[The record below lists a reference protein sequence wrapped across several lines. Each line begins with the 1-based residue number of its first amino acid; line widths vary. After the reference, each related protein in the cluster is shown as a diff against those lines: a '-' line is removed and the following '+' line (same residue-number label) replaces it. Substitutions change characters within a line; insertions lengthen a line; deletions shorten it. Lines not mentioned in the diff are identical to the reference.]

1 MTVCNV
7 RHVRRTEESWGNF
20 VNTQGHSRFWETVER
35 LRNGF
40 LLLALVLV
48 IGTIG
53 YTWFDGVTVLEGLYG
68 TILVVSTLGFGDYT
82 PDRTSTLLLTI
93 FLILAGVGTV
103 YYLLGTFAE
112 TLIVSSLGTQQQR
125 RLERQIAAMNNH
137 YIVCGYGMV
146 GRHVVRELADEEQPF
161 VIIDTDDAMIER
173 ARADGHAA
181 VLGDATEERVLHQA
195 GIDRAGGLLATTD
208 GDATNVLIILTARDL
223 NDTLH
228 IVARASSETTEPKML
243 KAGADRVL
251 APAVIGG
258 QRMAALALRPTT
270 VDVLMELIETQNRQS
285 WMDETTLDEHSP
297 LIGNTLASAQIHQRT
312 GATVIAIRHGDGRI
326 VANPTGDEPFQ
337 PGDVLVSVGSS
348 DQLEQL
354 VQVAKPA
361 AEHHISEEDTG
372 EIVGTAQR

>member
-1 MTVCNV
+1 M
-7 RHVRRTEESWGNF
+7 
-20 VNTQGHSRFWETVER
+20 NTHTHNRFWETVGR

-40 LLLALVLV
+40 LLLAVILT

-53 YTWFDGVTVLEGLYG
+53 YTWLDRVSLLQGFYS

-82 PDRTSTLLLTI
+82 PDRTGTLLLTI

-125 RLERQIAAMNNH
+125 RLERQIARMNNH

-146 GRHVVRELADEEQPF
+146 GRHVVSELVDERQPF
-161 VIIDTDDAMIER
+161 VIIDNDAAMIER
-173 ARADGHAA
+173 ARAEGYAA
-181 VLGDATEERVLHQA
+181 VLGDATEERVLQQA
-195 GIDRAGGLLATTD
+195 GIERAIGLLATTD
-208 GDATNVLIILTARDL
+208 SDATNVLITLTARDL
-223 NDTLH
+223 KGSLQ
-228 IVARASSETTEPKML
+228 IVARASSETTEPKLL

-270 VDVLMELIETQNRQS
+270 VDVLMELLQPQNRHS
-285 WMDETTLDEHSP
+285 WMDEATLDERSP
-297 LIGNTLASAQIHQRT
+297 LIGQTLASAHIHQRT
-312 GATVIAIRHGDGRI
+312 GATVIAVRHADGRI
-326 VANPTGDEPFQ
+326 VANPTGDEPFR

-354 VQVAKPA
+354 VQLAKPA
-361 AEHHISEEDTG
+361 EEHHVSEEDTG
-372 EIVGTAQR
+372 EIVGTAHR

>member
-1 MTVCNV
+1 M
-7 RHVRRTEESWGNF
+7 
-20 VNTQGHSRFWETVER
+20 NTHPHNRFWETVSR

-40 LLLALVLV
+40 LLLVLVLV

-53 YTWFDGVTVLEGLYG
+53 YTWFDGVTVLEGLYS

-125 RLERQIAAMNNH
+125 RLERQIARMNNH
-137 YIVCGYGMV
+137 YIVCGFGMV
-146 GRHVVRELADEEQPF
+146 GRHVVRELADEQQPL
-161 VIIDTDDAMIER
+161 VIIDHDAAMIER
-173 ARADGHAA
+173 ARAEGYAA
-181 VLGDATEERVLHQA
+181 VLGDATEEPVLHQA

-243 KAGADRVL
+243 KAGADHVL

-285 WMDETTLDEHSP
+285 WMDEATLDEHSP
-297 LIGNTLASAQIHQRT
+297 LIGHTLASAQIHQRT

-354 VQVAKPA
+354 VQLAKPA